1 MNEGSS
7 SKLYSFNIYL
17 NSDNIN
23 YKGSYEKMII
33 IITERLPIIN
43 LVCIF
48 FILRKFL
55 I

>member
-23 YKGSYEKMII
+23 YKGSYEKMFI
-33 IITERLPIIN
+33 IITKDY
-43 LVCIF
+43 
-48 FILRKFL
+48 ILL